1 MIRILKP
8 CLTLLLLLLLL
19 LVVVVAVVMVV
30 AAGRKPSRGRIQ
42 RRHHVSDGPL
52 RKVVGTVRLV
62 TRTDCR
68 RGFRRNVR
76 LVRATLLLIRL

>member
-1 MIRILKP
+1 MV
-8 CLTLLLLLLLL
+8 LLM
-19 LVVVVAVVMVV
+19 VAVVLMVMVVMVMAV